1 MSREN
6 VLIMGVEENWKVM
19 ENIKQL
25 KPVSIDIHIS
35 SKEGWV
41 RKLFPDFKYFDSFSK
56 KESEEGYI
64 SNLIEYCTS
73 QEIGWI
79 IPLSEQEA
87 STLSKHK
94 LKMRKNNVAFITSFD
109 WDKTVLHDSFSV
121 QGNTFT
127 YSFDQIKNAPEGV
140 KVGKIDAY
148 VDYRSSEVICCFMR
162 EEYERY
168 QDTVLSYE
176 VFANSILE
184 ECVAIIAQRLNIKGS
199 FSFDY
204 QRDSVGMYTITKI
217 ECFMT
222 HSTREAIFSDY
233 DFANYLWS
241 NIQGIVLLKESNDKS
256 SFVYRLNEEYFL
268 F

>member
-1 MSREN
+1 MFGKN
-6 VLIMGVEENWKVM
+6 VLITGVEENWKVM

-25 KPVSIDIHIS
+25 KPAGIDIHIS

-41 RKLFPDFKYFDSFSK
+41 RKLLPDFKYFDSFSN

-64 SNLIEYCTS
+64 SNLIAYCTS
-73 QEIGWI
+73 QKIGWI

-87 STLSKHK
+87 STLSKNK
-94 LKMRKNNVAFITSFD
+94 LKMRENNVTSITSFD
-109 WDKTVLHDSFSV
+109 LDKAILHDSFSV

-127 YSFDQIKNAPEGV
+127 FSFDQIKKEYECV
-140 KVGKIDAY
+140 KLGKIDAY
-148 VDYRSSEVICCFMR
+148 VDYRSDEVICCFMR
-162 EEYERY
+162 EEYQRY

-176 VFANSILE
+176 VFSNSVLKQ
-184 ECVAIIAQRLNIKGS
+184 CVAIIAQRLNIKGS
-199 FSFDY
+199 FSLDY
-204 QRDSVGMYTITKI
+204 QRDSEDMYTITRI

-222 HSTREAIFSDY
+222 HSTREAILSDY

-256 SFVYRLNEEYFL
+256 PFVYRLNEEYFL

>member
-1 MSREN
+1 MFRKN

-25 KPVSIDIHIS
+25 KPSGIDIHIS

-41 RKLFPDFKYFDSFSK
+41 RKLLPDFKYFDSFSK
-56 KESEEGYI
+56 KELEEGYI

-73 QEIGWI
+73 QKIGWI

-87 STLSKHK
+87 TTLSKHK
-94 LKMRKNNVAFITSFD
+94 LKMRENNVMFITSFD
-109 WDKTVLHDSFSV
+109 LDKTILHDSFSV

-127 YSFDQIKNAPEGV
+127 YSFDQIKNAPKGV
-140 KVGKIDAY
+140 KLGKIDAY
-148 VDYRSSEVICCFMR
+148 IDYRSDEVICCFMR

-176 VFANSILE
+176 VFSNSILKQ
-184 ECVAIIAQRLNIKGS
+184 CVAIIAQRLNIKGS

-204 QRDSVGMYTITKI
+204 QRDSEGMYTITKI